1 MSNSNSLS
9 QKGKAASENPMRI
22 DLEVYFDAMDNI
34 YHSKDNPTG
43 TFPMN
48 IAENQL
54 CWEMLKEKMQ
64 EISGKQEIPDWV
76 TSYGDPSGVLSF
88 REAIASYYSDF
99 LMNHTVDPETLA
111 LSVGATSVIEMTAF
125 LLAEPGDTAVIP
137 APSYPVYTGDIGV
150 FPSVKR
156 YDLHTHSDIGE
167 LRDGIPLQ
175 ISQLEKAKKEIEA
188 SGSKFRMLILTS
200 PDNPTGGIYSKE
212 QQEEIADWC
221 IANHIHLIVNEIYGL
236 SLIDTE
242 DLEVSGDYGK
252 QMKFYSFGNLM
263 NQKKSAYLHHWYSF
277 SKDLGISGFRI
288 GVVHTYNEDFI
299 QAYKNVGLSHG
310 ISNHTQWLLQ
320 EVLNDKAFMKTYI
333 DSYQK
338 ALNQSYKIVR
348 STLQKLALRYS
359 PSHGSLFVWMDLSE
373 FLQEKTQQGENDLW
387 LKVYEETKILLTPS
401 NGFGHK
407 QKGLF
412 RLVISSFKHA
422 DLRVAMERFSKFVLQ
437 QRAGK

>member
-1 MSNSNSLS
+1 
-9 QKGKAASENPMRI
+9 
-22 DLEVYFDAMDNI
+22 
-34 YHSKDNPTG
+34 
-43 TFPMN
+43 
-48 IAENQL
+48 
-54 CWEMLKEKMQ
+54 
-64 EISGKQEIPDWV
+64 
-76 TSYGDPSGVLSF
+76 
-88 REAIASYYSDF
+88 
-99 LMNHTVDPETLA
+99 
-111 LSVGATSVIEMTAF
+111 
-125 LLAEPGDTAVIP
+125 
-137 APSYPVYTGDIGV
+137 
-150 FPSVKR
+150 
-156 YDLHTHSDIGE
+156 
-167 LRDGIPLQ
+167 
-175 ISQLEKAKKEIEA
+175 
-188 SGSKFRMLILTS
+188 
-200 PDNPTGGIYSKE
+200 
-212 QQEEIADWC
+212 
-221 IANHIHLIVNEIYGL
+221 IVNEIYGL

-242 DLEVSGDYGK
+242 DPEVSGDYGK
-252 QMKFYSFGNLM
+252 QLKFYSFGNLM

-320 EVLNDKAFMKTYI
+320 EVLNDKAFMNTYI
-333 DSYQK
+333 NSYQK

-348 STLQKLALRYS
+348 TTLQKLALRYS

-401 NGFGHK
+401 NGFGHE
-407 QKGLF
+407 QKGLY